1 MVKFCEVKK
10 LLRRR
15 SMSVN
20 GVKVGG
26 VKAATGFLGRSYL
39 VGLL

>member
-1 MVKFCEVKK
+1 MVKFSEVKK

-15 SMSVN
+15 SMSLT
-20 GVKVGG
+20 GVRLV
-26 VKAATGFLGRSYL
+26 VLKAATGVIGGSYL